1 MLHWPGQEHQIIMR
15 IDLNA
20 KRLEIDHD
28 RSRNGRSGSTKDTDF
43 GDTQRTKKTS
53 KIEEH
58 KSSDSIC
65 EVCVCV
71 SWNSPGTAMEVFL
84 VVLLVTIISWLQ
96 RIGVRLHA
104 SHTSV
109 ALEMQSLKPITSL
122 MDEG

>member
-1 MLHWPGQEHQIIMR
+1 MNDDDDHHHHHVMKFAIFPCGSCVCRIYALYAACSWWHIKIEMLHWPGQEHQIIMR

-28 RSRNGRSGSTKDTDF
+28 RSRNGRSGSAKDTDS

-71 SWNSPGTAMEVFL
+71 C
-84 VVLLVTIISWLQ
+84 I
-96 RIGVRLHA
+96 
-104 SHTSV
+104 
-109 ALEMQSLKPITSL
+109 LELSRN
-122 MDEG
+122 